1 MMGMGHKMLKGTAG
15 LAFYKLMGTGKRG
28 FSILHD
34 WGEYSFLANWESEEQ
49 AKGFFKHH
57 PFYLS
62 YKERCSEIVTYQLT
76 CIKSHGT
83 WDGKTPF
90 VADKDTEVSPD
101 DNVGVIT
108 RASIK
113 WSKMIRFWRYVPKS
127 HQDLNGNSGLLFTK
141 GIGDIPLVEMATF
154 SLWENQE
161 SLMNFAY
168 RGEHHKK
175 AIALTKKH
183 NWYSE
188 EMFARFVVKEL
199 VS

>member
-1 MMGMGHKMLKGTAG
+1 
-15 LAFYKLMGTGKRG
+15 
-28 FSILHD
+28 
-34 WGEYSFLANWESEEQ
+34 
-49 AKGFFKHH
+49 
-57 PFYLS
+57 
-62 YKERCSEIVTYQLT
+62 
-76 CIKSHGT
+76 
-83 WDGKTPF
+83 
-90 VADKDTEVSPD
+90 
-101 DNVGVIT
+101 
-108 RASIK
+108 
-113 WSKMIRFWRYVPKS
+113 MIRFWRYVPKS

-141 GIGDIPLVEMATF
+141 GIGDIPLLEMATF
-154 SLWENQE
+154 SLWDNQE